1 MFMREVIQSATLL
14 SLLQF
19 VFSERSAHNFYS
31 YFYQRSQLGID
42 AAFTLLKNPINK
54 RIMKSRHDIGKVL
67 KYGETLRSSYQR
79 NLFFINLNDVGKS
92 NEGKDMLDSEVIV
105 HNLDGD
111 LPLAK
116 SISKY
121 QEESVEKVDAR
132 SNLRSSFGLSSI
144 INVEALLLANG
155 QVSSSVESHA
165 NTEILLKDMMNDID
179 NKKDDNSSS
188 PTNLSTANYINL
200 AEEQM
205 TWDALLHSVQANVNG
220 LAESPMTFSPSFEFS
235 MAAEVALKEATNTL
249 EEFMNNASSS
259 LSPEKVKKLIIS
271 ASKSLEIDQNADVFK
286 NVMDQVV
293 AAAEMAAREQGLD
306 VSEAAAQARKTTKY
320 TAELLHIANGV
331 LTSGY
336 VKGDKVDN
344 VNTELAN
351 QLNIPTTIGKP
362 LFHDFKSVETIT
374 DNEYQS
380 TITKGAEMS
389 LLSGAIYEETVP
401 RTHSL
406 GHAIVANGV
415 AANVAWMVT
424 DKIDYESY
432 YSDNLT
438 ENDATPFLVR
448 TITIR
453 GFDAGDESVDR
464 QKLLDQICNAA
475 SVPLGR
481 SNVNVHKGLYEV
493 AKEVYKQIR
502 QYIDMAGPNHKIV
515 FNGHSIGGS
524 IAILVMFL
532 LAQEKGGKCFSCLG
546 HLCHDKQTI
555 RNRQLMMV
563 FLITKLHL

>member
-31 YFYQRSQLGID
+31 YFYQHSPTKLGID

-54 RIMKSRHDIGKVL
+54 RIAKSRNEIGKVL
-67 KYGETLRSSYQR
+67 KYGETLRSSSQR

-92 NEGKDMLDSEVIV
+92 IDEKDMLDNEVIV
-105 HNLDGD
+105 HNLNGD

-116 SISKY
+116 TTSKY
-121 QEESVEKVDAR
+121 QEESVEKVDA

-155 QVSSSVESHA
+155 QVLSSVETDA
-165 NTEILLKDMMNDID
+165 NTEILLKDMMNEID
-179 NKKDDNSSS
+179 SKKDDNSLSS
-188 PTNLSTANYINL
+188 NNLSTAYINV

-205 TWDALLHSVQANVNG
+205 TWDALLHSVQANLNG
-220 LAESPMTFSPSFEFS
+220 LVESPVTFSPSFEFS

-271 ASKSLEIDQNADVFK
+271 ASRNLEIDQNADVFK

-293 AAAEMAAREQGLD
+293 AAAEMVAREQGLD

-389 LLSGAIYEETVP
+389 LLAGAIYEETVP

-432 YSDNLT
+432 YSDDLT
-438 ENDATPFLVR
+438 DNDAAPFLVR

-464 QKLLDQICNAA
+464 EKLLDQICNAA
-475 SVPLGR
+475 SVPLGQ

-532 LAQEKGGKCFSCLG
+532 LVQEKGGKCFSFLAQ
-546 HLCHDKQTI
+546 LFYDKQIIT
-555 RNRQLMMV
+555 NRQLMMV